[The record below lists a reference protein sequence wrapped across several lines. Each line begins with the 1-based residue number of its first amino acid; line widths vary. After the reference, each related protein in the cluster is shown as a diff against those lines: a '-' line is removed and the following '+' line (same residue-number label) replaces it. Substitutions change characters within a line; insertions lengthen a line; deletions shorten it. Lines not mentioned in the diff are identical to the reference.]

1 MGLMTSRDFENYLVY
16 LRFWNL
22 SSLHLIYLFTSEQ
35 VSRSLFK
42 TSKKRK
48 EYEESIRLD
57 YLKRLN
63 ERYEAWISTYDR
75 GNILVIDIDNNSF
88 NENQEDL
95 GKIIS
100 NIDAELHGLFI
111 EK

>member
-1 MGLMTSRDFENYLVY
+1 MKLGY
-16 LRFWNL
+16 
-22 SSLHLIYLFTSEQ
+22 
-35 VSRSLFK
+35 
-42 TSKKRK
+42 
-48 EYEESIRLD
+48 
-57 YLKRLN
+57 
-63 ERYEAWISTYDR
+63 TYDR